1 MNAAKAL
8 VWVMSGLLLA
18 LLAVLVVGLSLGWHL
33 DDPQAVSSGSAVAG
47 FDVVTLEQPQDTVVT
62 SITELDG
69 RLAVSLAGGGIPP
82 RILLIDSS
90 SGQIVGQIAI
100 SSSQE

>member
-33 DDPQAVSSGSAVAG
+33 DDPQAVSGVGSKAS
-47 FDVVTLEQPQDTVVT
+47 FDNVSLNQPQGTVV
-62 SITELDG
+62 SSMTELDG
-69 RLAVSLAGGGIPP
+69 RLAVSLSGGGLPP
-82 RILLIDSS
+82 RIVLIDSS
-90 SGQIVGQIAI
+90 SGQIVGQIAV
-100 SSSQE
+100 SAPQE